1 MIAALANCCANK
13 ILVKE
18 KFGAHTRY
26 SLPQKQPCGKHC
38 PCYGVSQQ
46 LPFQQPHC
54 RVRFASI
61 IIPYTS
67 DFTILLSSA
76 VKSLIYQCVSSIPL

>member
-26 SLPQKQPCGKHC
+26 ALPQKQP
-38 PCYGVSQQ
+38 
-46 LPFQQPHC
+46 
-54 RVRFASI
+54 
-61 IIPYTS
+61 
-67 DFTILLSSA
+67 
-76 VKSLIYQCVSSIPL
+76 KSVVNTARAMGLVSSCHSNNPTAGLDLQA

>member
-26 SLPQKQPCGKHC
+26 SLPQKQP
-38 PCYGVSQQ
+38 
-46 LPFQQPHC
+46 
-54 RVRFASI
+54 
-61 IIPYTS
+61 TS
-67 DFTILLSSA
+67 VVNTA
-76 VKSLIYQCVSSIPL
+76 RAMG